1 MGVFKELDI
10 NVMDLQDA
18 VRMTRN
24 AHHNTPY
31 KDVDPEEA
39 ELDQRQMLATKL
51 LRMGWVPP
59 VYAHVMKRHLMEG
72 KSAEAVA
79 LLCEVLGV
87 DPLTLPEAVTV

>member
-1 MGVFKELDI
+1 MIFKELDI

-59 VYAHVMKRHLMEG
+59 VYAHVMKRHLVSG
-72 KSAEAVA
+72 NTADAVK
-79 LLCEVLGV
+79 LLCDVLDV